1 MENNCKYVSI
11 RGIAQSCDVYPK
23 NLISDTMLFN
33 KEDYKNIK
41 NNDTVFV
48 ISSVL
53 NQFVINIYPILQ
65 KNNFKIKL
73 ITGACIQGVP
83 NEVSNNHK
91 INYYEIFFKKTD
103 NIIAWF
109 TQNYDNNMNLKNMY
123 SIPLGLDY
131 HTLQRGNHWWGCQN
145 TAVEQETNLINI
157 FNKAPEFNKR
167 LNKSFSFFQ
176 FQLFERHNRDRY
188 IAIENLNNKD
198 FNVFLKERINRNKT
212 WEVMTIYKFII
223 SPHGNGLDCHRT
235 YESMLL
241 GCIPIVKSSSLD
253 YLYKDLP
260 ILILKSWSELNTER
274 LNNFINNFDIKNYNY
289 DKLNLKYWIT
299 YIKNN

>member
-1 MENNCKYVSI
+1 MENECEYVSI
-11 RGIAQSCDVYPK
+11 RGIAQSCDIYPK
-23 NLISDTMLFN
+23 NIISDTLQFN

-41 NNDTVFV
+41 NNNTVFV
-48 ISSVL
+48 ISGVL

-73 ITGACIQGVP
+73 ITGACVQGVP

-109 TQNYDNNMNLKNMY
+109 TQNYDNNLDLKNMY

-131 HTLQRGNHWWGCQN
+131 HTLQRGNHWWGNQA
-145 TAVEQETNLINI
+145 TALNQEQQLKNI
-157 FNKAPEFNKR
+157 SLQGPKFKNK
-167 LNKSFSFFQ
+167 LNKTFSFFQ
-176 FQLFERHNRDRY
+176 FQMFERHNRDRY

-198 FNVFLKERINRNKT
+198 FNIFLKERINRNKT
-212 WEVMTIYKFII
+212 WKVMTIYKFIV

-253 YLYKDLP
+253 NLYKDLP
-260 ILILKSWSELNTER
+260 ILILNNWSELNIEL
-274 LNNFINNFDIKNYNY
+274 LNNFINNYGYNNCNYEKL
-289 DKLNLKYWIT
+289 KLNYWIK
-299 YIKNN
+299 YIKLL